1 MKIISILSVL
11 TLPVVLILLCLS
23 GGKNINKCDHLKS
36 HIKEVG
42 GCNRYGKCGAILE
55 DDTVV
60 EFAFMP
66 VKGAYPR
73 GASCRVVGKR

>member
-1 MKIISILSVL
+1 MHSISILLLSL
-11 TLPVVLILLCLS
+11 LGLIGCV
-23 GGKNINKCDHLKS
+23 KINRCDHLKS

-42 GCNRYGKCGAILE
+42 GCTKSGECGAILE
-55 DDTVV
+55 DNTVV

-73 GASCRVVGKR
+73 GISCRVVETR